1 MGIKKVEG
9 EMLDHENKMMEKFRK
24 ERDNKGNITFTMIK
38 PEAVAAN
45 NIGGILK
52 MIEDAGFRISAMKKV
67 VLSKERAASFYEVHK
82 ERPFYTELVDYMS
95 GGPIIAA
102 ILEKNNAVADF
113 RKLIGSTNP
122 AEADWFDIQLASSTD
137 YIQFPADPGNL
148 LGGGTNGDTVTK
160 GYTFQGNFVYLRAK
174 VDRSWID
181 PTPDLANVGT
191 LNKIQLNI

>member
-1 MGIKKVEG
+1 MSSTITMLTDGAALNFTGEKVRG
-9 EMLDHENKMMEKFRK
+9 DGYYGYNDGLH
-24 ERDNKGNITFTMIK
+24 T
-38 PEAVAAN
+38 
-45 NIGGILK
+45 
-52 MIEDAGFRISAMKKV
+52 
-67 VLSKERAASFYEVHK
+67 
-82 ERPFYTELVDYMS
+82 
-95 GGPIIAA
+95 IA
-102 ILEKNNAVADF
+102 IDVQDF
-113 RKLIGSTNP
+113 KARVYIQGTLSTNP

-174 VDRSWID
+174 VDRSWIG